1 MMFRRQTLV
10 LATHNPDKQTEMNAV
25 LSDLGLDVIGLDQ
38 YPEIDDIPE
47 NGTTLLENALIKAR
61 AVHLKTGFPALA
73 DDTGLEVDAL
83 HGAPGVYSAR
93 FAGEDATYQDNVKK
107 LLSVMAG
114 VSRQNR
120 AARFR
125 TVVALIDSDTELWTE
140 GIIEGLITRDERGAG
155 GFGYDPIFE
164 AADTGKT
171 FSEMSAAQKNEISHR
186 ARALQKMRKKLITV
200 FEEKGE

>member
-1 MMFRRQTLV
+1 MFRRQTLV
-10 LATHNPDKQTEMNAV
+10 LATHNPDKQAEMNAV

-107 LLSVMAG
+107 LLSLMAG

-120 AARFR
+120 TARFR

-140 GIIEGLITRDERGAG
+140 GIIEGLITRDQRGAG

-164 AADTGKT
+164 VADTGKT

>member
-1 MMFRRQTLV
+1 MFRRQTLV
-10 LATHNPDKQTEMNAV
+10 LATHNPDKQAEMNAV

-83 HGAPGVYSAR
+83 HGSPGVYSAR

-120 AARFR
+120 TARFR

-140 GIIEGLITRDERGAG
+140 GIIEGLITREQRGAG

>member
-10 LATHNPDKQTEMNAV
+10 LATHNPDKQAEMNAV

-120 AARFR
+120 TARFR

-140 GIIEGLITRDERGAG
+140 GIIEGLITRDQRGAG

>member
-1 MMFRRQTLV
+1 MFRRQTLV
-10 LATHNPDKQTEMNAV
+10 LATHNPDKQAEMNAV
-25 LSDLGLDVIGLDQ
+25 LLDLGLDVIGLDQ

-107 LLSVMAG
+107 LLSLMAG

-120 AARFR
+120 TARFR

-140 GIIEGLITRDERGAG
+140 GIIEGLITRDQRGAG

-171 FSEMSAAQKNEISHR
+171 FSEMSAKQKNEISHR

>member
-1 MMFRRQTLV
+1 MFRRQTLV

-120 AARFR
+120 TARFR

-140 GIIEGLITRDERGAG
+140 GIIEGLITRGKRGAG

-186 ARALQKMRKKLITV
+186 ARALQKMRKKLITI

>member
-1 MMFRRQTLV
+1 MFRRQTLV
-10 LATHNPDKQTEMNAV
+10 LATHNPDKQTEMNSV

-83 HGAPGVYSAR
+83 HGSPGVYSAR

-120 AARFR
+120 TARFR

-140 GIIEGLITRDERGAG
+140 GIIEGLITREQRGAG

>member
-1 MMFRRQTLV
+1 MFRRQTLV

-83 HGAPGVYSAR
+83 CGAPGVYSAR

-120 AARFR
+120 TARFR

-140 GIIEGLITRDERGAG
+140 GIIEGLITREQRGAG

>member
-114 VSRQNR
+114 VSKQNR
-120 AARFR
+120 TARFR

-140 GIIEGLITRDERGAG
+140 GIIEGLITREQRGAG

>member
-1 MMFRRQTLV
+1 MFRRQTLV

-114 VSRQNR
+114 VSKENR
-120 AARFR
+120 TARFR

-140 GIIEGLITRDERGAG
+140 GIIEGLITREQRGAG

>member
-1 MMFRRQTLV
+1 MFRRQTLV
-10 LATHNPDKQTEMNAV
+10 LSTHNPDKQAEMNAV
-25 LSDLGLDVIGLDQ
+25 LSDLDLDFIGLDQ

-61 AVHLKTGFPALA
+61 VAHLKTGFPALA

-114 VSRQNR
+114 ISRQNR
-120 AARFR
+120 TARFR

-140 GIIEGLITRDERGAG
+140 GIIEGLITREQRGAG

>member
-1 MMFRRQTLV
+1 MFRRQTLV
-10 LATHNPDKQTEMNAV
+10 LATHNPDKQAEMNAV

-114 VSRQNR
+114 VSKQNR
-120 AARFR
+120 TARFR

-140 GIIEGLITRDERGAG
+140 GIIEGLITREQRGAG

-164 AADTGKT
+164 AVDTGKT

-186 ARALQKMRKKLITV
+186 ARALQKMRKKLITI

>member
-1 MMFRRQTLV
+1 MFRRQTLV

-107 LLSVMAG
+107 LLSVMASI
-114 VSRQNR
+114 SRQNR
-120 AARFR
+120 TARFR

-140 GIIEGLITRDERGAG
+140 GIIEGLITREQRGAG

-164 AADTGKT
+164 AVDTGKT

-186 ARALQKMRKKLITV
+186 ARALQKMRKKLITI

>member
-1 MMFRRQTLV
+1 MFRRQTLV
-10 LATHNPDKQTEMNAV
+10 LATHNPDKQAEMNAV
-25 LSDLGLDVIGLDQ
+25 LLDLGLDVIGLDQ

-47 NGTTLLENALIKAR
+47 IGTTLLENALIKAR

-120 AARFR
+120 TARFR

-140 GIIEGLITRDERGAG
+140 GIIEGLITREQRGAG

-171 FSEMSAAQKNEISHR
+171 FSEMSAKQKNEISHR

>member
-1 MMFRRQTLV
+1 MFRRQTLV
-10 LATHNPDKQTEMNAV
+10 LATHNPDKQVEMNAV

-120 AARFR
+120 TARFR
-125 TVVALIDSDTELWTE
+125 TVVALIDSDKELWTE
-140 GIIEGLITRDERGAG
+140 GIIEGLITREQRGAG

-171 FSEMSAAQKNEISHR
+171 FSEMSTSQKNEISHR

>member
-1 MMFRRQTLV
+1 MFRRQTLV

-47 NGTTLLENALIKAR
+47 NGTTLIENALIKAR

-114 VSRQNR
+114 VSKQNR
-120 AARFR
+120 TARFR
-125 TVVALIDSDTELWTE
+125 TVVALIDSDKELWTE
-140 GIIEGLITRDERGAG
+140 GIIEGLITREQWGAG

>member
-1 MMFRRQTLV
+1 M
-10 LATHNPDKQTEMNAV
+10 
-25 LSDLGLDVIGLDQ
+25 DVIGLDQ

-47 NGTTLLENALIKAR
+47 IGTTLLENALIKAR
-61 AVHLKTGFPALA
+61 AVHLKTCFPALA

-120 AARFR
+120 TARFR

-140 GIIEGLITRDERGAG
+140 GIIEGLITRDQRGSG

>member
-1 MMFRRQTLV
+1 MFRRQTLV
-10 LATHNPDKQTEMNAV
+10 LATHNPDKQAEMNAV

-114 VSRQNR
+114 VSKQNR
-120 AARFR
+120 TARFR
-125 TVVALIDSDTELWTE
+125 TVVALIDSDTELWAE
-140 GIIEGLITRDERGAG
+140 GIIEGLITREQRGAG

>member
-1 MMFRRQTLV
+1 MFRRQTLV
-10 LATHNPDKQTEMNAV
+10 LATHNPDKQAEMNAV
-25 LSDLGLDVIGLDQ
+25 LSDLDLDVIGLDQ

-114 VSRQNR
+114 VSKQNR
-120 AARFR
+120 TARFR

-140 GIIEGLITRDERGAG
+140 GIIEGLITREQRGAG

>member
-1 MMFRRQTLV
+1 MFRRQTLV

-120 AARFR
+120 TACFR

-140 GIIEGLITRDERGAG
+140 GIIEGLITREQRGAG

>member
-1 MMFRRQTLV
+1 MFRRQTLV
-10 LATHNPDKQTEMNAV
+10 LATHNPDKQAEMNAV
-25 LSDLGLDVIGLDQ
+25 LLDLGLDVIGLDQ

-107 LLSVMAG
+107 LLSVMTG

-120 AARFR
+120 TARFR
-125 TVVALIDSDTELWTE
+125 TGVALIDSDTELWTE
-140 GIIEGLITRDERGAG
+140 GIIEGLITREQRGAG

-171 FSEMSAAQKNEISHR
+171 FSEMSAKQKNEISHR

>member
-1 MMFRRQTLV
+1 MFRRQTLV

-73 DDTGLEVDAL
+73 DDTGLEVDAP

-114 VSRQNR
+114 ISRQNR
-120 AARFR
+120 TARFR
-125 TVVALIDSDTELWTE
+125 TIVALIDSDTELWTE
-140 GIIEGLITRDERGAG
+140 GIIEGLITRDQRGTW

>member
-1 MMFRRQTLV
+1 MFRRQTLV

-140 GIIEGLITRDERGAG
+140 GIIEGLITREQRGAG

>member
-1 MMFRRQTLV
+1 MFRRQTLV
-10 LATHNPDKQTEMNAV
+10 LATHNPDKQAEMNAV
-25 LSDLGLDVIGLDQ
+25 LSDLDLDVIGLDQ

-120 AARFR
+120 TARFR

-140 GIIEGLITRDERGAG
+140 GIIEGLITRDQRGAG

>member
-1 MMFRRQTLV
+1 MFRRQTLV

-93 FAGEDATYQDNVKK
+93 FAGENATYQDNVKK

-114 VSRQNR
+114 VSKQNR
-120 AARFR
+120 TARFR

-140 GIIEGLITRDERGAG
+140 GIIEGLITREQRGAG

-186 ARALQKMRKKLITV
+186 AQALQKMCKKLITV
-200 FEEKGE
+200 FEQKGE

>member
-1 MMFRRQTLV
+1 MFRRQTLV
-10 LATHNPDKQTEMNAV
+10 LATHNPDKQAEMNAV

-120 AARFR
+120 TARFR

-140 GIIEGLITRDERGAG
+140 GIIEGLITRDQRGAG

>member
-1 MMFRRQTLV
+1 MFHRQTLV
-10 LATHNPDKQTEMNAV
+10 LATHNPDKQAEMNAV

-47 NGTTLLENALIKAR
+47 NGTTLLENALIKAH

-120 AARFR
+120 TARFR

-140 GIIEGLITRDERGAG
+140 GIIEGLITRDQRGAG

>member
-1 MMFRRQTLV
+1 MFRRQTLV

-114 VSRQNR
+114 VSKQNR
-120 AARFR
+120 TARFR

-140 GIIEGLITRDERGAG
+140 GIIEGLITREQRGAG

>member
-1 MMFRRQTLV
+1 MLRRQTLV
-10 LATHNPDKQTEMNAV
+10 LATHNPDKQAEMNAV

-83 HGAPGVYSAR
+83 HGEPGVYSAR

-114 VSRQNR
+114 VSKQNR
-120 AARFR
+120 TARFR

-140 GIIEGLITRDERGAG
+140 GIIEGLITREQRGAG

>member
-1 MMFRRQTLV
+1 MFRRQTLV
-10 LATHNPDKQTEMNAV
+10 LATHNPDKQAEMNAV
-25 LSDLGLDVIGLDQ
+25 LSNLGLDVIGLDQ

-120 AARFR
+120 TARFR

-140 GIIEGLITRDERGAG
+140 GIIEGLITRDQRGAG

>member
-1 MMFRRQTLV
+1 MFRRQTLV
-10 LATHNPDKQTEMNAV
+10 LATHNPDKQAEMNAV

-114 VSRQNR
+114 VSKQNR
-120 AARFR
+120 TARFR

-140 GIIEGLITRDERGAG
+140 GIIEGLITREQRGAG

-186 ARALQKMRKKLITV
+186 ARALQKMRKKLITI

>member
-1 MMFRRQTLV
+1 MFRRQTLV
-10 LATHNPDKQTEMNAV
+10 LATHNPDKQAEMNAV
-25 LSDLGLDVIGLDQ
+25 LSDLGLNVIGLDQ

-83 HGAPGVYSAR
+83 HGSPGVYSAR

-120 AARFR
+120 TARFR

-140 GIIEGLITRDERGAG
+140 GIIEGLITREQRGAG

>member
-1 MMFRRQTLV
+1 MFRRQTLV

-114 VSRQNR
+114 ISRQNR
-120 AARFR
+120 TARFR

-140 GIIEGLITRDERGAG
+140 GIIEGLITREQRGAG

-164 AADTGKT
+164 AVDTGKT

-186 ARALQKMRKKLITV
+186 ARALQKMRKKLITI